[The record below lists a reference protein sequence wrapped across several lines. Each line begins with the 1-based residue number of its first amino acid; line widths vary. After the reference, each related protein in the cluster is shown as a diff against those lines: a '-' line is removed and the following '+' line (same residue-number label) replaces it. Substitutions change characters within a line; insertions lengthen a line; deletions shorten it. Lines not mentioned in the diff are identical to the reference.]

1 LRSEILN
8 SKYYVVS
15 RKTRA
20 ALHLWIAMNRTAGCI
35 QEQLDRQ
42 VEAHGLTLT
51 EFGVLEALHHK
62 GPLSIGE
69 IGDRVLLASSS
80 MTYVI
85 DKLEDRGLLRRRPS
99 EEDRREKLAELTPEG
114 RAKIEEAFPEHAA
127 LIDDLMADLS
137 QEEKRTAASLLRRI
151 ERCANEHS
159 GKDSPEAPLESNGAS
174 KE

>member
-1 LRSEILN
+1 
-8 SKYYVVS
+8 
-15 RKTRA
+15 
-20 ALHLWIAMNRTAGCI
+20 MNRTAERIHGHL
-35 QEQLDRQ
+35 QRQ

-62 GPLSIGE
+62 GPLAIGE

-99 EEDRREKLAELTPEG
+99 EEDRREKIAELTADG
-114 RAKIEEAFPEHAA
+114 RAKIEAAFPEHAA

-137 QEEKRTAASLLRRI
+137 VEEKRTAGALLRRI
-151 ERCANEHS
+151 ERCAEEH
-159 GKDSPEAPLESNGAS
+159 DAATAS
-174 KE
+174 D